1 MSKRRRMKRR
11 REEEKTWQVLKL
23 PEFEIWEVEKRAV
36 LSLGEGPSKGEVGAV
51 LGGAR
56 GTSWVGQ

>member
-1 MSKRRRMKRR
+1 MKRR